1 MWLAL
6 AGVSV
11 APLVMATHEALI
23 NCLLCAN
30 YCCCYYYYRSTSQDP
45 PGMPI
50 RFFLI
55 IPVLGEK
62 TQVKKCKQ
70 RVWASELELISR
82 RSF

>member
-1 MWLAL
+1 
-6 AGVSV
+6 
-11 APLVMATHEALI
+11 MATHEAFT

-70 RVWASELELISR
+70 RGWASELELISAGAFNQK
-82 RSF
+82 SDVSLQKAAK